1 MPSQQPP
8 DPLTDGTFPD
18 FPPRGDLQNTLYL
31 FDPAGISATRIAT
44 SCCPQSPSHGTPSSF
59 RACTFPT

>member
-1 MPSQQPP
+1 MPRQQPP

-31 FDPAGISATRIAT
+31 VDP
-44 SCCPQSPSHGTPSSF
+44 
-59 RACTFPT
+59 